1 MDVIPHF
8 PYERTI
14 CIVYL
19 NEKPRQVCR
28 ILPVLLVSTI
38 RQVLPLRNSAEKIH
52 FNYVVI
58 FLYIVAV
65 FCHVIKYYVMICC
78 AVFLLYYLCVSHDVR
93 LYSNHIY
100 LNGGSFKHFFYFSC
114 MFSVFILSIFLKLF
128 ISINQWALR
137 IKRTEELQ

>member
-1 MDVIPHF
+1 MRNHDKCVEYY
-8 PYERTI
+8 PYFS
-14 CIVYL
+14 Y
-19 NEKPRQVCR
+19 
-28 ILPVLLVSTI
+28 
-38 RQVLPLRNSAEKIH
+38 SAEKIH

-114 MFSVFILSIFLKLF
+114 MFSVFILSVFLKLF